1 MKKSELVPHLNPKSW
16 DIAEIL
22 LIICKWPV
30 PQDDHLQEA
39 GSSRWSFARGQILRM
54 IICNNNND
62 NNIDIDNDISNDI
75 NINEGDWGDGG
86 VCECDL
92 WVVMLKMLHV

>member
-1 MKKSELVPHLNPKSW
+1 
-16 DIAEIL
+16 
-22 LIICKWPV
+22 
-30 PQDDHLQEA
+30 
-39 GSSRWSFARGQILRM
+39 M

-92 WVVMLKMLHV
+92 

>member
-1 MKKSELVPHLNPKSW
+1 
-16 DIAEIL
+16 
-22 LIICKWPV
+22 
-30 PQDDHLQEA
+30 
-39 GSSRWSFARGQILRM
+39 M

-62 NNIDIDNDISNDI
+62 NDIDIDNDIGNDI
-75 NINEGDWGDGG
+75 NINGGDGG